1 MTAPCSSS
9 LTPRPLWKTV
19 TSRTVVNSRR
29 SSAGSTLMAMADRSR
44 AGGGPQYQ
52 KLLAP
57 LKAGGSPSAGR
68 QRVVLA
74 GHQGHL
80 LRPAD
85 GLGQV
90 VVDLLERDRGQRAGG
105 QHR

>member
-1 MTAPCSSS
+1 MVAPCSSS
-9 LTPRPLWKTV
+9 LTPRPLWKTA

-57 LKAGGSPSAGR
+57 LKAGGNPSPGPYRSIA
-68 QRVVLA
+68 
-74 GHQGHL
+74 
-80 LRPAD
+80 PASP
-85 GLGQV
+85 
-90 VVDLLERDRGQRAGG
+90 
-105 QHR
+105 